1 KPVYLAETSL
11 SLLFLLALLIRNL
24 LFLNSINDPAV
35 NIRAETVANHL
46 KREGTR
52 MNKDESIMDEKQVD
66 IILSESI
73 NSEYYQLRTNYK
85 TNEERKS
92 FIKNVSILLGY
103 GILNEIGGKKYE
115 ITNLG
120 RKLKKY
126 ECVKKYING
135 EKEKLIKKEK
145 KDRYDYFFSKYRYW
159 TFWIAFILGTFGGI
173 YGLYDAFI
181 KSQSNEEELNKIKQD
196 ILENKKSIKEVRIE
210 ISDQKKDSSLH
221 QSSSE

>member
-1 KPVYLAETSL
+1 
-11 SLLFLLALLIRNL
+11 
-24 LFLNSINDPAV
+24 
-35 NIRAETVANHL
+35 
-46 KREGTR
+46 
-52 MNKDESIMDEKQVD
+52 MDEKQVD

-85 TNEERKS
+85 TNEERKL

-126 ECVKKYING
+126 VCVKKYING
-135 EKEKLIKKEK
+135 EKEKLIKKEI